1 MRKNR
6 WVCALLCAALAL
18 AFSACGKADT
28 PVTTTAAETES
39 TAETTAAVP
48 TDAESEPAATAA
60 EEETEAVSAAEST
73 EAGET
78 ETETTAV
85 SLETGLESTD
95 VAQVLAF
102 YKLAAAKND
111 VKQYTKTLDLI
122 SLDGGE
128 GKVGSYVSVFE
139 PIAKKAI
146 AKNSTTGEPL
156 PGKYQTIRP
165 EDWQS
170 ATATTDGKTT
180 TIRVQVAPQTDGAN
194 GREFDG
200 PVGRSMTVLN
210 GVQMAVD
217 EMPGV
222 SADFANGQVSVA
234 YLNPTIT
241 VRIDNS
247 TGKFVPGTC
256 KWTYRVH
263 PLLSSLDAK
272 VLAFNVHLQNA
283 EGYIDY
289 TMSY

>member
-1 MRKNR
+1 MKFQKAI
-6 WVCALLCAALAL
+6 CMLLCAVLVCAI
-18 AFSACGKADT
+18 SACGKTA
-28 PVTTTAAETES
+28 PPQPTAAETES
-39 TAETTAAVP
+39 AATTAANDP
-48 TDAESEPAATAA
+48 QTASADEPVFT
-60 EEETEAVSAAEST
+60 
-73 EAGET
+73 GET
-78 ETETTAV
+78 ETAPADETTDEASTTEEAV
-85 SLETGLESTD
+85 ISLETGLESTD
-95 VAQVLAF
+95 VAEVLAF

-111 VKQYTKTLDLI
+111 TKQYSKTLDLI

-146 AKNSTTGEPL
+146 AKNSTTGGEPL
-156 PGKYQTIRP
+156 PGKYSAIRV
-165 EDWQS
+165 EDWQTAS
-170 ATATTDGKTT
+170 ATTDGKTT

-210 GVQMAVD
+210 GVQQAVD

-241 VRIDNS
+241 VKVDNA
-247 TGKFVPGTC
+247 TGKFVPGSC
-256 KWTYRVH
+256 KWSYRVH
-263 PLLSSLDAK
+263 TLLTSLDAK
-272 VLAFNVHLQNA
+272 VLAWNVHLQNA